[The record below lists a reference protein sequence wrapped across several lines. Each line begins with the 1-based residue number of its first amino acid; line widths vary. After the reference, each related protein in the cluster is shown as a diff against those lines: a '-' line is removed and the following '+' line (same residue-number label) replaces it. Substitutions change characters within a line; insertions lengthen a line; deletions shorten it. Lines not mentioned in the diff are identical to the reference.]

1 MTLTLLGFVQQAKL
15 LCTISMTSYLL
26 LFDVFFLVTKKLTI
40 NIAFSRIKVID
51 MGR

>member
-1 MTLTLLGFVQQAKL
+1 MTLTLLGFIQQAKL

-26 LFDVFFLVTKKLTI
+26 LFDFFLVTKKLTT
-40 NIAFSRIKVID
+40 NIAFSRIIKVID